1 PPARVVLRRSSTGG
15 SYSRRRDTGSRPESA
30 AKAITRAASY
40 SGLPWSLS
48 QGPEQ
53 ELAAVRGGDGQPP
66 MFRRVYA
73 MQTHARLAA
82 PLLHHVEGEVP
93 GILERTD
100 RVVSR
105 EVGHR
110 DSKAAGRIDNGL
122 PDDDRHG
129 EAVQL
134 RRKVAVPCRPICARD
149 SPADDVD
156 SRR

>member
-1 PPARVVLRRSSTGG
+1 
-15 SYSRRRDTGSRPESA
+15 
-30 AKAITRAASY
+30 
-40 SGLPWSLS
+40 SLS

-156 SRR
+156 SRRQDPAGDRYCRKLSQRHAYRAVAPFETLGEVDGFERESWT